1 MEYQKI
7 ANLIDDDTLDQ
18 PSKFRTRNWVE
29 INDESRGAYNVNSQ
43 IKFKTTMLKSSLCDY
58 SDAYILVKGTIS
70 VNNTAAQGAAANN
83 TNKKVIFKNCAPFTN
98 CISEINNTQIDNAKD
113 IDIVMPM
120 YNLIEYSDNYA
131 KTTGSI
137 WQYCKDI
144 PARNNNNEITEF
156 TLVNT
161 TDSFKF
167 KAKITG
173 QTEDDGTKDVEIM
186 VPLKYLSNFW
196 RTLEMPLINCE
207 VNLILTWSS
216 TCVLISTNIPNQAA
230 IFEITDTKL
239 YVPVVTLSTQE
250 NTKFLQQLES
260 GFKRVINWNK
270 YLSKPELLA
279 QNPNL
284 NHLVE
289 PSFQG
294 VNRLFVLAFENDN
307 DGTSNEQS
315 YLPTVEIKDYN
326 TMINGENVFDQPIKN
341 TKVTYDNIRK
351 IATGQGDDY
360 TTRCLLNYPYFAN
373 TYKMFAVNL
382 SKQQALDAD
391 PRAIQQINFTANID
405 RAAANKSLLYSGRSK
420 RNYSRLFTGNSK
432 SIVNKIIFNLNTYKC
447 FALVS
452 TTLIK

>member
-7 ANLIDDDTLDQ
+7 ANLIDDNTPNQ
-18 PSKFRTRNWVE
+18 PSKFRTRNWIE
-29 INDESRGAYNVNSQ
+29 INDESRGTYNVNSQ
-43 IKFKTTMLKSSLCDY
+43 IKFKTTMLKTSLCDY
-58 SDAYILVKGTIS
+58 SDAYILGNGTIS
-70 VNNTAAQGAAANN
+70 VNNSAAAGAAANN

-120 YNLIEYSDNYA
+120 YNLIEYRDNYV
-131 KTTGSI
+131 KTTGSL

-144 PARNNNNEITEF
+144 PARNANANDVITEF
-156 TLVNT
+156 TEGNL
-161 TDSFKF
+161 TDSFNF
-167 KAKITG
+167 KLKITG
-173 QTEDDGTKDVEIM
+173 KTGNGGTKDVEIM

-216 TCVLISTNIPNQAA
+216 SCVIIATASPYQHATFA
-230 IFEITDTKL
+230 IT
-239 YVPVVTLSTQE
+239 TQE
-250 NTKFLQQLES
+250 NTEFLQQLKS

-279 QNPNL
+279 QNLNL

-294 VNRLFVLAFENDN
+294 INRLFVLAFENDN
-307 DGTSNEQS
+307 RRTSDDR
-315 YLPTVEIKDYN
+315 YYIPTVEIKDYN
-326 TMINGENVFDQPIKN
+326 IVIDGENIFDQPIKN
-341 TKVTYDNIRK
+341 NKVTYENIRK

-360 TTRCLLNYPYFAN
+360 TTGCLLDYPYFAD
-373 TYKMFAVNL
+373 TYKMIAVDL

-391 PRAIQQINFTANID
+391 PRAIQ
-405 RAAANKSLLYSGRSK
+405 
-420 RNYSRLFTGNSK
+420 
-432 SIVNKIIFNLNTYKC
+432 
-447 FALVS
+447 
-452 TTLIK
+452 